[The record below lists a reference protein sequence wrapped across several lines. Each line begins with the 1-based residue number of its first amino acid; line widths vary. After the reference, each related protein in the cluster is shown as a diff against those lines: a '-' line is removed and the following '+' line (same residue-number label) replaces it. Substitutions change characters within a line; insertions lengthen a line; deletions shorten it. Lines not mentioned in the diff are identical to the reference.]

1 MRKIILLS
9 FANTDYSDSLAR
21 LKKETE
27 SFPFDE
33 RIFLTEKEL
42 QPELR
47 KRIHWFK
54 HRRGYGYW
62 CWKGFII
69 YNQLQKMDDDDILV
83 YSDAGNVFNDNG
95 MPRFLEYIK
104 MLDDSA
110 SGILAFQ
117 GMYKERVYTK
127 ADLFEY
133 LNVKSGDYIMESNQ
147 YWAGC
152 ILLKKNNITL
162 ALSKQWYDISLYHYD
177 LVTDKRSKVPN
188 YDGFIENR
196 HDQSVFSLLAKK
208 NHSIILNTDEFMAV
222 DNDWNK
228 LSDKPIHARRA
239 RYSDQSLKK
248 KIKRFLL
255 RPLILV
261 IRWYI
266 IIFENMDMRRPFQI
280 KGRTY

>member
-33 RIFLTEKEL
+33 RFFLTEKEL

-62 CWKGFII
+62 RWKGFII
-69 YNQLQKMDDDDILV
+69 YNQLQNMDDDDILV

-117 GMYKERVYTK
+117 EMYKERVYTK
-127 ADLFEY
+127 ADLLEY

-147 YWAGC
+147 YWSGC

-239 RYSDQSLKK
+239 RYGDQSLKK

>member
-1 MRKIILLS
+1 MRKIVLLS
-9 FANTDYSDSLAR
+9 FANTDYSDSLIR
-21 LKKETE
+21 LRKETE
-27 SFPFDE
+27 VFPFDE
-33 RIFLTEKEL
+33 RVFLTEKDL
-42 QPELR
+42 KPELR
-47 KRIHWFK
+47 KKIHWFK

-62 CWKGFII
+62 RWKGFII
-69 YNQLQKMDDDDILV
+69 YDQLQRMEDDDILV
-83 YSDAGNVFNDNG
+83 YSDAGNVFNSKG
-95 MPRFLEYIK
+95 IPRFLEYIK
-104 MLDDSA
+104 MLDNSI

-117 GMYKERVYTK
+117 ERYKEKEYTK
-127 ADLFEY
+127 ADLFEF
-133 LNVKSGDYIMESNQ
+133 LNVNSGDSAMESNQ
-147 YWAGC
+147 LLSGC
-152 ILLKKNNITL
+152 IFLKKNNITL
-162 ALSKQWYDISLYHYD
+162 TLTKQWYDINLYHYD
-177 LVTDKRSKVPN
+177 LVTDKRSKIPN

-208 NHSIILNTDEFMAV
+208 CNPIIQNTDEFVAV
-222 DNDWNK
+222 DNDWGK

-266 IIFENMDMRRPFQI
+266 IIFENMDMQRPFQI

>member
-9 FANTDYSDSLAR
+9 FANTDYSDSLIR
-21 LKKETE
+21 LRKETE
-27 SFPFDE
+27 VFPFDE
-33 RIFLTEKEL
+33 RVFLTEKDL
-42 QPELR
+42 KPELR
-47 KRIHWFK
+47 KKIHWFK

>member
-1 MRKIILLS
+1 MRKIVLLS
-9 FANTDYSDSLAR
+9 FANTDYSDSLIR
-21 LKKETE
+21 LRKETE
-27 SFPFDE
+27 VFPFDE
-33 RIFLTEKEL
+33 RVFLTEKDL
-42 QPELR
+42 KPELR
-47 KRIHWFK
+47 KKIHWFK

-62 CWKGFII
+62 RWKGFII
-69 YNQLQKMDDDDILV
+69 YNQLQRMEDGDILL
-83 YSDAGNVFNDNG
+83 YSDAGNVFNYKG
-95 MPRFLEYIK
+95 IPRFLEYIK
-104 MLDDSA
+104 MLDNSI

-117 GMYKERVYTK
+117 GRYKEKEYTK
-127 ADLFEY
+127 ADLFEF
-133 LNVKSGDYIMESNQ
+133 LNVNSGDSAMESNQ
-147 YWAGC
+147 LLSGC
-152 ILLKKNNITL
+152 IFLKKNNITL
-162 ALSKQWYDISLYHYD
+162 TLTKQWYDINLYHYD
-177 LVTDKRSKVPN
+177 LVTDKRSKIPN

-208 NHSIILNTDEFMAV
+208 CNPIIQNTDEFVAV
-222 DNDWNK
+222 DNDWGK

-266 IIFENMDMRRPFQI
+266 IIFENMDMQRPFQI